1 MNNEIIYK
9 HGLDIELL
17 LNTAQLAAIIVLES
31 GGETSRAEETA
42 TIICRSYG
50 EAAEAIAFPT
60 GIFITVENGDGH
72 KMTSVARV
80 RSRSVNLHRVE
91 RANAFSRDFA
101 SGKITLEELNRA
113 LTELKSQILYKKLL
127 SLICTGLSAAAFT
140 LLFEET
146 LGLSVLF
153 DMAVALLAS
162 FTAQTVVSSPKLKGS
177 YQFSLTFLSASI
189 MTVLS
194 TLCVALFGIGD
205 LNCIIIGSIMPLLPG
220 LSLTNAIRDTVM
232 GDTVSGTVR
241 IVETMLTAIAIA
253 GGVGVVLLSY
263 VSFFGGTV

>member
-1 MNNEIIYK
+1 
-9 HGLDIELL
+9 
-17 LNTAQLAAIIVLES
+17 
-31 GGETSRAEETA
+31 
-42 TIICRSYG
+42 
-50 EAAEAIAFPT
+50 
-60 GIFITVENGDGH
+60 
-72 KMTSVARV
+72 
-80 RSRSVNLHRVE
+80 
-91 RANAFSRDFA
+91 
-101 SGKITLEELNRA
+101 
-113 LTELKSQILYKKLL
+113 
-127 SLICTGLSAAAFT
+127 
-140 LLFEET
+140 
-146 LGLSVLF
+146 
-153 DMAVALLAS
+153 
-162 FTAQTVVSSPKLKGS
+162 
-177 YQFSLTFLSASI
+177 